1 MPPQP
6 SRSIVFV
13 VDDESIIASTF
24 ELILI
29 SSGFDARAVVDP
41 LVALQAAESA
51 SPDLLLTDVVMPNLT
66 GIQLAIKVQDLRP
79 SCKVL
84 LSSGQTVTAELL
96 DAARLQGHHFEILAK
111 PVHPVDLLEKIT
123 EMFGQA

>member
-29 SSGFDARAVVDP
+29 SSGFDARSFVDP
-41 LVALQAAESA
+41 LEALQAAESA

-79 SCKVL
+79 SCTVL

-123 EMFGQA
+123 ETFGQA

>member
-1 MPPQP
+1 
-6 SRSIVFV
+6 V
-13 VDDESIIASTF
+13 
-24 ELILI
+24 
-29 SSGFDARAVVDP
+29 
-41 LVALQAAESA
+41 ESA

-79 SCKVL
+79 SCTVL

-123 EMFGQA
+123 ETFGQA